1 MTDFRARTGITLE
14 DVAKAAGVSRA
25 QASRALRNDP
35 GVKHDTK
42 AHILATAASL
52 NYTLNLAA
60 QTLASRQSRSIG
72 LVVGDVLNPY
82 EAMLAR
88 ECDKALRD
96 AGYFAMLTVTGTA
109 STIRAFI
116 DQRIAGLV
124 LIGAPVDRDEIVAVS
139 KMLPTVFIGRDLKA
153 EKVESISSDDAL
165 GARLATEYLLKLG
178 HRDIAHITGG
188 SGAGALRRA
197 SAYREI
203 MHEHGLKP
211 IIAEGSYDV
220 DAGSTATDALMARKD
235 RPTAIFAA
243 NDLIALG
250 TIGRLAWHG
259 FRVPD
264 EVAVVGFD
272 DIPMAASEP
281 ISLTTIRQKIPDMVA
296 AAVET
301 LTTRLSEPSAPI
313 RNLIVAPELMVRRS
327 SGGDIQA
334 IK

>member
-1 MTDFRARTGITLE
+1 MKDFTARTGLTLE
-14 DVAKAAGVSRA
+14 DVAKAAGVSRS

-35 GVKHDTK
+35 GVKDDTK

-52 NYTLNLAA
+52 NYTPNLAA

-88 ECDKALRD
+88 ECDRALRD
-96 AGYFAMLTVTGTA
+96 AGYFAMLAVTGTT

-124 LIGAPVDRDEIVAVS
+124 LIGAPVDRDEIVAVA
-139 KMLPTVFIGRDLKA
+139 KLLPTVFIGRDLKA
-153 EKVESISSDDAL
+153 EKVESVSSDDAY
-165 GARLATEYLLKLG
+165 GARRATEFLQELG
-178 HRDIAHITGG
+178 HRNIAHITGG
-188 SGAGALRRA
+188 TGAGAQRRA
-197 SAYREI
+197 NAYREA
-203 MHEHGLKP
+203 MQARGLKP
-211 IIAEGSYDV
+211 IIAEGRYDV
-220 DAGSTATDALMARKD
+220 DAGSAATDALMARKE

-250 TIGRLAWHG
+250 VISRLAGHG

-281 ISLTTIRQKIPDMVA
+281 ISLTTIRQKVPDMVA

-301 LTTRLSEPSAPI
+301 LTTRLAEPAAPI
-313 RNLIVAPELMVRRS
+313 RNVIIAPELIARRS
-327 SGGDIQA
+327 SGGKI
-334 IK
+334 